1 MTNINYVKSIVGGIT
16 ALDQETRISVLHNLM
31 MEMED
36 KNDITRWAF
45 WDRFSVKEHAEEI
58 SEKTL
63 SEPEVDAIMEHLHD
77 DWNNLSFS
85 VRDTNAFTEAV
96 SNALNIGS

>member
-1 MTNINYVKSIVGGIT
+1 MNNINYVKNVVKGIMV
-16 ALDQETRISVLHNLM
+16 LDQETRISVLHNLM

-45 WDRFSVKEHAEEI
+45 WDRFSVKEHAEEV

-63 SEPEVDAIMEHLHD
+63 SEPEVDAVMEHLHE
-77 DWNNLSFS
+77 DWNKTFFS
-85 VRDTNAFTEAV
+85 VHDTNAFTEALGKV
-96 SNALNIGS
+96 LKVGS